1 MGLFFGNVI
10 EWFKQFLLFNS
21 TLINSIDKRLAWID
35 NITSTELANLFS
47 SFNVYFG
54 MDQLRCSFDCKDLL
68 ENLKSEITSL
78 AENVVLT
85 IEGDQRTD
93 TKLLRVLVFEV
104 IVDTDGEEFCVL
116 EKVYTNTLT
125 IFLIIIN
132 SMKLI
137 DELIKSIAEKNQFN
151 NCILYKTNMFIL
163 II

>member
-1 MGLFFGNVI
+1 
-10 EWFKQFLLFNS
+10 
-21 TLINSIDKRLAWID
+21 
-35 NITSTELANLFS
+35 
-47 SFNVYFG
+47 

>member
-10 EWFKQFLLFNS
+10 QLFKQFLLFNS
-21 TLINSIDKRLAWID
+21 TLINSIDTRLTWIE
-35 NITSTELANLFS
+35 NITSIELANLFS
-47 SFNVYFG
+47 SFNVYFE

-85 IEGDQRTD
+85 KEGDQRTD
-93 TKLLRVLVFEV
+93 GTLFRVLVFKV
-104 IVDTDGEEFCVL
+104 KVDINGEEFCVL
-116 EKVYTNTLT
+116 EKVYTNTQT

-137 DELIKSIAEKNQFN
+137 DKLIKSIAEKNHFN
-151 NCILYKTNMFIL
+151 NCVLYKINMFIL